1 VAYADAPRFATAHRK
16 ISRRIMFRDSSRL
29 QGGIPTMREDGGK
42 RGEGKQVRNFHFHCW
57 AFAQLIGMC
66 VVPATLQE
74 YSLALRG
81 RCGITGSLGA

>member
-42 RGEGKQVRNFHFHCW
+42 RGEGKCEIFTSIAGHLRN
-57 AFAQLIGMC
+57 
-66 VVPATLQE
+66 
-74 YSLALRG
+74 
-81 RCGITGSLGA
+81 